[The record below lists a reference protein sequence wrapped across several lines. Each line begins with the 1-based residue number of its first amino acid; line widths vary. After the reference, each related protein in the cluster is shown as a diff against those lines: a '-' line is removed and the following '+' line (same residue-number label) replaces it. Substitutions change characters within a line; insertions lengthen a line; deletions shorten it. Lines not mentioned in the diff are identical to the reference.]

1 MCIHIFLANENIAGW
16 PTQRNMWQTGD
27 SAEKAA
33 DEENDEVLCR
43 PPRVSTAT
51 EAGSWQYSEDA
62 LAKTVECSRLVTPGR
77 RLLVLLDEAG
87 RAFTGYKDDCTA
99 PQGLESY
106 HVVRWLHDWRMNR
119 EGKLDEDELIW
130 ALTGKQTRFSGT
142 LVQMISNMKLAQDKL
157 LRQYALAEKLYGSL
171 GAIRAVASS
180 VEIRSNI
187 QDHLVS
193 GQSVWDTVL
202 TQIEL
207 DRWSE
212 DVAAKKETWAAMKA
226 KRKAAE

>member
-1 MCIHIFLANENIAGW
+1 MAGW

-33 DEENDEVLCR
+33 DEENDEENDEVLCR

>member
-1 MCIHIFLANENIAGW
+1 MVCDGKSPHLYAASKSFPG
-16 PTQRNMWQTGD
+16 QTGRAVQRKQD
-27 SAEKAA
+27 YPEVCVHGSDLHLLPQATLPRRQLTRRMTKVMACSKSSKSRSSKLT
-33 DEENDEVLCR
+33 VLCR

-157 LRQYALAEKLYGSL
+157 LRQYALAE
-171 GAIRAVASS
+171 
-180 VEIRSNI
+180 
-187 QDHLVS
+187 
-193 GQSVWDTVL
+193 
-202 TQIEL
+202 
-207 DRWSE
+207 
-212 DVAAKKETWAAMKA
+212 
-226 KRKAAE
+226 

>member
-1 MCIHIFLANENIAGW
+1 MSAKC
-16 PTQRNMWQTGD
+16 D

-33 DEENDEVLCR
+33 DEENDE
-43 PPRVSTAT
+43 AT

-77 RLLVLLDEAG
+77 RLLVLLDEAS

>member
-1 MCIHIFLANENIAGW
+1 MLKILKIPLIKINSPLPAASRIDSNGRRLLAIFG
-16 PTQRNMWQTGD
+16 R
-27 SAEKAA
+27 
-33 DEENDEVLCR
+33 C
-43 PPRVSTAT
+43 
-51 EAGSWQYSEDA
+51 

-77 RLLVLLDEAG
+77 RLLELLSEAG
-87 RAFTGYKDDCTA
+87 RAFTGYEDDCTA

-130 ALTGKQTRFSGT
+130 ALTGKQARFSGT

-193 GQSVWDTVL
+193 GQSVWDTVP
-202 TQIEL
+202 
-207 DRWSE
+207 
-212 DVAAKKETWAAMKA
+212 
-226 KRKAAE
+226 

>member
-1 MCIHIFLANENIAGW
+1 MAGW

-157 LRQYALAEKLYGSL
+157 LRQ
-171 GAIRAVASS
+171 
-180 VEIRSNI
+180 
-187 QDHLVS
+187 
-193 GQSVWDTVL
+193 SVWDTVL